1 MKHSYEVWKAPRPL
15 KARRRRREG
24 MKNTMFNPRDMDTVA
39 PWARSPNLF
48 HDTDDIHL
56 HAEAPEPATSQY
68 AFFRY
73 TPESRAGLSPINHPA
88 FCEEFDGVEPE
99 HGEEKPQ
106 HVPQEAEKRLAM
118 PQRKRT
124 AKSTTEEN
132 ANHPSCFAH
141 EE

>member
-1 MKHSYEVWKAPRPL
+1 
-15 KARRRRREG
+15 
-24 MKNTMFNPRDMDTVA
+24 MFNPREMDTVA

-48 HDTDDIHL
+48 RDTDDIDFHT
-56 HAEAPEPATSQY
+56 ETREPEESQY

-73 TPESRAGLSPINHPA
+73 TPESRVGLSPINHPA

-99 HGEEKPQ
+99 HREEKSQ
-106 HVPQEAEKRLAM
+106 RVPQEAEKRLAM

-124 AKSTTEEN
+124 AKGTAEEN
-132 ANHPSCFAH
+132 ANHPSCFVH